1 MLTGAGAPCPAALPF
16 CLPMPTPHP
25 LPAGRP
31 DVRALL
37 DALQQRRARTL
48 ADRTL
53 AAAVRQTLEGT
64 APTLVDGLHF
74 YVFEGAISV
83 YGAVGTY
90 AERDEVLAALAALPG
105 ATHIADHLTV
115 LS

>member
-1 MLTGAGAPCPAALPF
+1 
-16 CLPMPTPHP
+16 MPTPHP

-37 DALQQRRARTL
+37 DALQQRRARTQ
-48 ADRTL
+48 ADRAL
-53 AAAVRQTLEGT
+53 AAAVREALDVA
-64 APTLVDGLHF
+64 APALVDGLHV

-90 AERDEVLAALAALPG
+90 AERDEVLAVLAGLPG
-105 ATHIADHLTV
+105 ASHIADHLTV